1 MYLWEKARW
10 PGFTWGDG
18 EVLGPLAEARYKQG
32 RLLGSM
38 VRLGF
43 DLRLEAQVQAVTED
57 VLKSSEIEGEFLDR
71 ESVRSSVARRLG
83 LPDAALTGADPDRK
97 TEEVVAMMLDATGNF
112 SAPLTKERLVGWHAA
127 LFPTGYS
134 GLHRIKVGGWRE
146 DSEGPMQVV
155 SGPVGRTR
163 IHYEA
168 PPAERLDAEME
179 RFLDWFNAPPLLDG
193 LLRAALAHLWFVT
206 VHPFDDG
213 NGRIARAITDM
224 ALAQLEQSSQRF
236 YSVSSQIRLERG
248 AYYDTLERTQKGS
261 LDVTAWLV
269 WFLECYARA
278 IDAAE
283 ATCAGVL
290 RKADFWHRYAREPFS
305 PRQKTIMNRLLDGFE
320 GKLTAKKWAA
330 LGKCS
335 VDTAQRDLTELV
347 ARGILVKNPGGSKN
361 TSYTLAFE
369 QSR

>member
-1 MYLWEKARW
+1 MYLWQKHEW
-10 PGFTWGDG
+10 PRFTWISR

-43 DLRLEAQVQAVTED
+43 ELRLEAQVQASTLE
-57 VLKSSEIEGEFLDR
+57 VLKSSEIEGEVLER
-71 ESVRSSVARRLG
+71 EHVRSAIARQLG
-83 LPDAALTGADPDRK
+83 VPDAALTGSDPK
-97 TEEVVAMMLDATGNF
+97 TEGVVAMMLDAAGNF
-112 SAPLTKERLVGWHAA
+112 ATPLTKERLVGWHAA
-127 LFPTGYS
+127 LFPTGSS
-134 GLHRIKVGGWRE
+134 GFNRIEAGGWRE

-155 SGPVGRTR
+155 SGPVGRR
-163 IHYEA
+163 KIHYEA
-168 PPAERLDAEME
+168 PPAVRLDAEME

-224 ALAQLEQSSQRF
+224 ALAQLEQSGQRF
-236 YSVSSQIRLERG
+236 YSVSSQIRLERS

-290 RKADFWHRYAREPFS
+290 RKADFWQRYAREPFS
-305 PRQKTIMNRLLDGFE
+305 PRQRAVMNRLLDGFE
-320 GKLTAKKWAA
+320 GNLTAKKWAA
-330 LGKCS
+330 LGRCS
-335 VDTAQRDLTELV
+335 VDTAQRDLTDLM

-361 TSYTLAFE
+361 TSYALAFD
-369 QSR
+369 QPR

>member
-1 MYLWEKARW
+1 MYLWERARW
-10 PGFTWGDG
+10 PGFTWRDG
-18 EVLGPLAEARYKQG
+18 EVLGPLSEARYKQG
-32 RLLGSM
+32 RLLGGM

-43 DLRLEAQVQAVTED
+43 DLRLEAQVHAVTED
-57 VLKSSEIEGEFLDR
+57 VLKSSEIEGELLDR

-83 LPDAALTGADPDRK
+83 VPDAALTGSDRK

-112 SAPLTKERLVGWHAA
+112 AVPLTKERLVGWHAA

-134 GLHRIKVGGWRE
+134 GFHRIKVGGWRE
-146 DSEGPMQVV
+146 DLEGPMQVV
-155 SGPVGRTR
+155 SGPVGRTKL
-163 IHYEA
+163 HYEA

-193 LLRAALAHLWFVT
+193 LLRAALAHLWLVT

-213 NGRIARAITDM
+213 NGRIARAVTDM

-236 YSVSSQIRLERG
+236 YSVSSQIRLERST
-248 AYYDTLERTQKGS
+248 YYDTLERTQKGS
-261 LDVTAWLV
+261 LDVTTWIV
-269 WFLECYARA
+269 WFLKCYARA

-283 ATCAGVL
+283 ATCTGVL
-290 RKADFWHRYAREPFS
+290 RKADFWQRYAREPFS
-305 PRQKTIMNRLLDGFE
+305 PRQKTVMNRLLDGFE

-335 VDTAQRDLTELV
+335 VDTAQRDLTDLV

-361 TSYTLAFE
+361 TSYALAFDE
-369 QSR
+369 PR